1 MIKDFIAILN
11 DGMPRGEISFDVVE
25 QLLRQLSSV
34 TGKEYGILNC
44 RVVYFDGKHYRDA
57 WANA

>member
-11 DGMPRGEISFDVVE
+11 DGMPKGEISFDVVE

-34 TGKEYGILNC
+34 TGKKYGILNC
-44 RVVYFDGKHYRDA
+44 RVVYLDGKQYRDA
-57 WANA
+57 WVNA